1 MSSEKP
7 IIRKRLLDEGW
18 RVFEIISCEPSV
30 SKGGN
35 EMFIFEFKDEE
46 TQYVDKTYA
55 VATQGK
61 RFFLKSILAA
71 CGVPA
76 AADGVYDWEIKD
88 VIGKKIQGLVE
99 HEDNEWIN
107 RQGDTVTT
115 KQHRIVEIKP
125 REESTWDEKVIS
137 QPEPLGNANEKAW
150 DDDK

>member
-1 MSSEKP
+1 M
-7 IIRKRLLDEGW
+7 
-18 RVFEIISCEPSV
+18 
-30 SKGGN
+30 
-35 EMFIFEFKDEE
+35 
-46 TQYVDKTYA
+46 
-55 VATQGK
+55 
-61 RFFLKSILAA
+61 
-71 CGVPA
+71 
-76 AADGVYDWEIKD
+76 
-88 VIGKKIQGLVE
+88 VE